1 MTYQNYKK
9 PNLTFFVKTILITKK
24 MSAGDQNP
32 PSKNSFFFSSNSTH
46 TYAKYSFKH
55 KMAELKQGFLNS
67 LFPFPPSFFDYQSTK
82 TSPKSN
88 VKNCAC
94 LENNFLTL

>member
-1 MTYQNYKK
+1 
-9 PNLTFFVKTILITKK
+9 
-24 MSAGDQNP
+24 MSAGEQNP

-46 TYAKYSFKH
+46 TYAKCSFKH

-94 LENNFLTL
+94 LENNFFDSLGEERKTIRLPATFAPFHHFQI

>member
-9 PNLTFFVKTILITKK
+9 PNLTFFVKTILIAKNVYWGAKSTFE
-24 MSAGDQNP
+24 
-32 PSKNSFFFSSNSTH
+32 NSFFFSSNRTH

>member
-9 PNLTFFVKTILITKK
+9 PNLTFFVKTILI
-24 MSAGDQNP
+24 
-32 PSKNSFFFSSNSTH
+32 SKNVCWGAKSTFENSFFFSSNSTH

-67 LFPFPPSFFDYQSTK
+67 LFPFPPLF
-82 TSPKSN
+82 
-88 VKNCAC
+88 
-94 LENNFLTL
+94 FLTFKVQKLHLNQMSKIVLV

>member
-1 MTYQNYKK
+1 
-9 PNLTFFVKTILITKK
+9 

-67 LFPFPPSFFDYQSTK
+67 LFPPLFFDYQSTK

>member
-1 MTYQNYKK
+1 
-9 PNLTFFVKTILITKK
+9 

-46 TYAKYSFKH
+46 SYAKYSFKH

-67 LFPFPPSFFDYQSTK
+67 LFSFSPP
-82 TSPKSN
+82 
-88 VKNCAC
+88 
-94 LENNFLTL
+94 LFLTIKVQKLHLNQMSKIVLV